1 MSSSTG
7 CLRVSRPKRQ
17 SVLSCRAK
25 VVFLCS
31 LIASPYNMQLQNSLR
46 RTKIVATIGPATSR
60 PDVLKELIK
69 AGATT
74 LRLNFSHGTHEDH
87 QRSIRLIRQTAFELN
102 QPVGILQDLQGP
114 KIRLG
119 RFETGSIIV
128 NKGDRFTLT
137 SEPIPGTQEIS
148 SVTYEPLA
156 DEVPEGAT
164 ILLDDGRVEMLV
176 EEVDRAKRALHC
188 RVVVGG
194 PLSNNKGVNFPGVS
208 LSIKAMTD
216 KDRQDLMFGL
226 DQGVDWVAL
235 SFVRNPQDILEIKE
249 LIASAGKQVP
259 VIAKIE
265 KHEAIEQ
272 MEAILSLCDGV
283 MIARGDLGVEL
294 PAEDVPI
301 LQKRLIAT
309 ANRLGIPVITATQML
324 DSMVNS
330 PRPTRAEV
338 SDVANAILDGTDA
351 VMLSNEAA
359 VGKYPVEAVETMARI
374 AVRIEQEQIAGN
386 VKDTKR
392 SIPNA
397 ISQAVGQ
404 IAEQLQAAA
413 IMTLTKT
420 GATARNVSKFRP
432 HTPILAITPHVDV
445 ARQLQLVWGVKP
457 LLVLD
462 LPSTGQTFQAAIN
475 VAQERQLLAEGDLVV
490 MTAGT
495 LQGVP
500 GSTDLIKVEVV
511 TAVLGQGIGIGQGAV
526 SGLARVANSAIEVG
540 NFNPGE
546 ILVAPS
552 TNVEFVEAIRKAAG
566 IVTEDESLTSHA
578 AVIGLRLGVP
588 VIVGVKDAT
597 KIIRDGAILTLD
609 TERGLVYSGAV
620 GASPATGVL
629 MV

>member
-7 CLRVSRPKRQ
+7 CLRVRGPKRQ

-119 RFETGSIIV
+119 RFEAGSIIV

-164 ILLDDGRVEMLV
+164 ILLDDGRVEMVV

-188 RVVVGG
+188 RIVVGG

-588 VIVGVKDAT
+588 VIVGVKNAT

>member
-1 MSSSTG
+1 M
-7 CLRVSRPKRQ
+7 
-17 SVLSCRAK
+17 
-25 VVFLCS
+25 
-31 LIASPYNMQLQNSLR
+31 YLQDSLR
-46 RTKIVATIGPATSR
+46 RTKIVATIGPATSS
-60 PDVLKELIK
+60 PEVLRDLIE

-74 LRLNFSHGTHEDH
+74 LRLNFSHGTHDDH
-87 QRSIRLIRQTAFELN
+87 QRNIRLIRQISFELN

-119 RFETGSIIV
+119 KFENGSITLQ
-128 NKGDRFTLT
+128 KGDPFILT
-137 SEPIPGTQEIS
+137 SKRVVGTQEIS

-156 DEVPEGAT
+156 EEVPEGAV
-164 ILLDDGRVEMLV
+164 ILLDDGRVEMVV
-176 EEVDRAKRALHC
+176 EKVDLNQRELHC

-194 PLSNNKGVNFPGVS
+194 VLSNNKGVNFPGVY
-208 LSIKAMTD
+208 LSIRALTD
-216 KDRQDLMFGL
+216 KDKEDLMFGL

-235 SFVRNPQDILEIKE
+235 SFVRNPQDVLEIKE
-249 LIASAGKQVP
+249 LISSAGKNVP

-272 MEAILSLCDGV
+272 MEAVLSICDGV
-283 MIARGDLGVEL
+283 MVARGDLGVEL
-294 PAEDVPI
+294 PAEDVPV

-324 DSMVNS
+324 DSMVNN
-330 PRPTRAEV
+330 PRATRAEI
-338 SDVANAILDGTDA
+338 SDVANAIIDGTDA
-351 VMLSNEAA
+351 VMLSNETA
-359 VGKYPVEAVETMARI
+359 VGKFPVQAVETMARI
-374 AVRIEQEQIAGN
+374 ACRIEQEVSLGRPLEN
-386 VKDTKR
+386 VPGR

-404 IAEQLQAAA
+404 IAETLQASA

-432 HTPILAITPHVDV
+432 RKPILAVTPHVDV

-475 VAQERQLLAEGDLVV
+475 VAQEKNLLYQGDLVV

-495 LQGVP
+495 LQGVA
-500 GSTDLIKVEVV
+500 GSTDLIKVDVV
-511 TAVLGQGIGIGQGAV
+511 TAVLGKGIGIGQGSV
-526 SGLARVANSAIEVG
+526 SGRVRVVHSAMELG

-546 ILVAPS
+546 ILVVS
-552 TNVEFVEAIRKAAG
+552 KTNAEYIDVIRKASG
-566 IVTEDESLTSHA
+566 IVTEEESLTSHA

-588 VIVGVKDAT
+588 VLVGVKSAT
-597 KIIRDGAILTLD
+597 ESIRDGAIVTLD
-609 TERGLVYSGAV
+609 MHRGLVYSGMLT
-620 GASPATGVL
+620 PAATDTTL
-629 MV
+629 PI